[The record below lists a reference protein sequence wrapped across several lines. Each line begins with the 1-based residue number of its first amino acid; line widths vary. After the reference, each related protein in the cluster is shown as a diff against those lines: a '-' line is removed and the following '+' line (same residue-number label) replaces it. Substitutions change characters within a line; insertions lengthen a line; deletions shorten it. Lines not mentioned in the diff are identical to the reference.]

1 MGAVDRFLTHGIRLE
16 LAADDNIRAIGTLN
30 EMLRAAIK
38 TQKPQLIHEL
48 QWREFE
54 SLLAIVAPAHNTPAH
69 ELDAIREAA
78 KSDFLA
84 ALVAYRAMAKH
95 VKGN

>member
-1 MGAVDRFLTHGIRLE
+1 MGAVDRFLTHDIRLE
-16 LAADDNIRAIGTLN
+16 LAADDNIRVIGTLN
-30 EMLRAAIK
+30 DMLRAAIK

-54 SLLAIVAPAHNTPAH
+54 SLLSIVAPVYNTSAH
-69 ELDAIREAA
+69 ELDKIREAA
-78 KSDFLA
+78 KSDLLA

-95 VKGN
+95 VKVN

>member
-38 TQKPQLIHEL
+38 TQKTQLIYEL

-54 SLLAIVAPAHNTPAH
+54 SLLAIVAPAYKTPAH
-69 ELDAIREAA
+69 ELDEIRAAA
-78 KSDFLA
+78 KHDLDA
-84 ALVAYRAMAKH
+84 ALTTYRNIAKQL
-95 VKGN
+95 KGF